1 MKIGDTYEVRDTV
14 AEAMTAKSLGS
25 GAMHVFGTPW
35 MIAMMENAAFLL
47 MQQGLPEGKSSVG
60 TRLVIDHVSPSPVGM
75 DVRATAELLSV
86 SENGKIAEFRVAA
99 YDDTGL
105 IGEGTHQRAYIDVA
119 RFMAKC
125 EGKLKKER

>member
-1 MKIGDTYEVRDTV
+1 MQIGDTYEVRDIV
-14 AEAMTAKSLGS
+14 EEAMTAKSLGS

-35 MIAMMENAAFLL
+35 MIAMMENAAFIL

-75 DVRATAELLSV
+75 PVRATAELV
-86 SENGKIAEFRVAA
+86 SISGNGKMAEFKVAA
-99 YDDTGL
+99 YDDAGL
-105 IGEGTHQRAYIDVA
+105 IGEGSHRRAVIDTA

-125 EGKLKKER
+125 SSKLKP

>member
-1 MKIGDTYEVRDTV
+1 MQIGDTYEVTGV
-14 AEAMTAKSLGS
+14 VTEESTAKSLGS

-35 MIAMMENAAFLL
+35 MIAMMENAAFIL

-75 DVRATAELLSV
+75 PVRAKAEFVSLSP
-86 SENGKIAEFRVAA
+86 NGKIADFKVTA
-99 YDDTGL
+99 YDEAGL

-119 RFMAKC
+119 RFMDKC
-125 EGKLKKER
+125 EGKLKKEK